1 MLKRELQKTLSAPE
15 CRAAEQGQSFRWSAG
30 GQGFPPRP
38 AALSGRAAGPARGV
52 RCGRA
57 RPPTAGPFLARLP
70 SARPLPAAVPATSP
84 PPSRTPAT
92 FPGLASPLSSTQKLQ
107 ARRLLSTAPIFPP
120 TARARGPH
128 RRPAAR
134 GRAGEEPGRPPQRR
148 VCTLMLSAAGRRKKR
163 AHVRALARRS
173 GPGSRDA
180 SACPHAAASSR
191 GAPRPPRGASFSLFL
206 SQRRRDPPRGR
217 RRLPARPTSS
227 SARRGQ
233 TPGATAAAR
242 ADSPRSPREVGLAS
256 PARLRG
262 KGLPEAH
269 SDGILSPG
277 GGGREATSADTG
289 AGVVG
294 TTFCVP
300 ARRRPRRSLCAR
312 PRSQVELRAPGCPGP
327 RKIKVQVRLT
337 LARSRGR
344 G

>member
-1 MLKRELQKTLSAPE
+1 MGFKEEKKKVHLRDTGKVRASREGEVNTNGAETQTTKDPFCPGVQGSGGTVSHSDGVRGARGSPKARSFVRPRRGAGQGCALRPGAAPDRGPLP
-15 CRAAEQGQSFRWSAG
+15 RAAPQRQASLRRC
-30 GQGFPPRP
+30 PRH
-38 AALSGRAAGPARGV
+38 
-52 RCGRA
+52 
-57 RPPTAGPFLARLP
+57 LP
-70 SARPLPAAVPATSP
+70 SPF
-84 PPSRTPAT
+84 PAT

-217 RRLPARPTSS
+217 RRLPARPTPPPQ
-227 SARRGQ
+227 R
-233 TPGATAAAR
+233 AAAG
-242 ADSPRSPREVGLAS
+242 PREPQPPRALTPRGA
-256 PARLRG
+256 PARW
-262 KGLPEAH
+262 A
-269 SDGILSPG
+269 S
-277 GGGREATSADTG
+277 
-289 AGVVG
+289 
-294 TTFCVP
+294 
-300 ARRRPRRSLCAR
+300 
-312 PRSQVELRAPGCPGP
+312 RAPPG
-327 RKIKVQVRLT
+327 
-337 LARSRGR
+337 
-344 G
+344 